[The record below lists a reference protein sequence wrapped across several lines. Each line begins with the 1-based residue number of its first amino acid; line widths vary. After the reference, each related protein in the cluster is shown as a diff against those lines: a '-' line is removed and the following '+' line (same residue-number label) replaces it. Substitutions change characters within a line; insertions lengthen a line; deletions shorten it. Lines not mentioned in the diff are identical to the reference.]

1 MELNPE
7 HLRDL
12 KVVVDRETMLQL
24 LPKYAVVAELGVDE
38 GDFSEEILRIAR
50 PRELHLIDPW
60 DSSRY
65 DDGKLKRVLER
76 FRREIASGIVSIKR
90 GTSVEELKKF
100 PDGYFDWIYVD
111 TTHTYETTVEELE
124 TGRKKVKAG
133 GIIAGHDYTVG
144 NINKQLRYGVIQA
157 VHEFCNEHNW
167 NLVYLTHES
176 NRYLSYGLAE
186 TLPSLGP
193 SQ

>member
-1 MELNPE
+1 MELNSE

-12 KVVVDRETMLQL
+12 RVVIDREAMLQL
-24 LPKYAVVAELGVDE
+24 LPDHAVVAELGVDE
-38 GDFSEEILRIAR
+38 GDFSDKILRLAR

-60 DSSRY
+60 DSDRY
-65 DDGKLKRVLER
+65 DDGKLKGVLER
-76 FRREIASGIVSIKR
+76 FRKEIASGIVNINR

-100 PDGYFDWIYVD
+100 PDGYFDWIYID
-111 TTHTYETTVEELE
+111 TTHSYETTVEELE
-124 TGRKKVKAG
+124 TGRNKVKAG

-167 NLVYLTHES
+167 KMVCLTHES
-176 NRYLSYGLAE
+176 NRYLSYALTEA
-186 TLPSLGP
+186 LPAQGRSP
-193 SQ
+193 